1 MYVVCSPSLFV
12 PYILFTCDT
21 LSNFVS
27 KASFIVTFVSASSS
41 TLIFVPSINMFLFS
55 SGVILFTVSTFP
67 NSFVE
72 YVVCS
77 PVLFVPYSTFAVVT
91 LSSLLFVKFVTSPS
105 IVSIFVSIP
114 CIVVSTSFL
123 LFVIVLFI
131 VSSCVVKFSVVT
143 LSSSS
148 VFNSLI
154 AFDIVLLVNPLSFES
169 RYTF

>member
-1 MYVVCSPSLFV
+1 
-12 PYILFTCDT
+12 
-21 LSNFVS
+21 
-27 KASFIVTFVSASSS
+27 
-41 TLIFVPSINMFLFS
+41 MFLFS

-72 YVVCS
+72 YVVCL

-91 LSSLLFVKFVTSPS
+91 LSSLLFVKFVIFPS

-123 LFVIVLFI
+123 LFVIVSFI

-143 LSSSS
+143 LSSLS
-148 VFNSLI
+148 VFSSLI
-154 AFDIVLLVNPLSFES
+154 AFDIVLLVNPLSFVS
-169 RYTF
+169 KCTFSEFTEICISVLSSCPVINISLSSAIIFLSINVSCP